1 MPACLSFSKTN
12 NSLSILNFCRLRSL
26 PTLQLTFSLRDMA
39 PSRTLLALTALSTLL
54 QSSFAQTWTSCN
66 PLNATCANDPALGTN
81 YTWHFDQASGDP
93 KIWNATNGDGLT
105 YNDGG
110 AQFQINSEGMSP
122 TMQSTFYIMFG
133 MVTVQMQAAS
143 GTGIISSI
151 VLESDDLDEVDW
163 EFMGGNTTHVETN
176 YFGKGNITSYD
187 RAIYY
192 PLPDG
197 SSPQVGWHNY
207 TTNWTAEKIDWL
219 IDGVLV
225 RTLHYGEANGGQNF
239 PQTPMTVRLGSWAGG
254 DPKKNPIDTV
264 QWAGGETDFAK
275 GPFNM
280 YVKSIFVQDYSTGAE
295 YVYTDRSGSFQSI
308 KSTNGTSAAV
318 KQMSRPHGVKG
329 HWRAL
334 PAGVR
339 AAIVIASIA
348 GLALLVLSCLG
359 FCFWQGRKGRKEK
372 AVADAQWEKEQAEFN
387 QYRMQ
392 MMKGGFSASATG
404 PRQV

>member
-1 MPACLSFSKTN
+1 MAAS
-12 NSLSILNFCRLRSL
+12 RL
-26 PTLQLTFSLRDMA
+26 
-39 PSRTLLALTALSTLL
+39 LLALTALSTLAI
-54 QSSFAQTWTSCN
+54 AQTFTACN
-66 PLNATCANDPALGTN
+66 PLNSTCPADPALGTN
-81 YTWHFDQASGDP
+81 TTWHFDQEHGDP
-93 KIWNATNGDGLT
+93 KIWNTTNGDGLT

-176 YFGKGNITSYD
+176 YFGKGNTTTFD

-197 SSPQVGWHNY
+197 SAPQADWHNY
-207 TTNWTAEKIDWL
+207 TTNWTAAKIDWL

-225 RTLHYGEANGGQNF
+225 RTLNFSDANGGQNF

-254 DPKKNPIDTV
+254 DPKKNPPDTV
-264 QWAGGETDFAK
+264 SWAGGETDFSK

-280 YVKSIFVQDYSTGAE
+280 NVKSVYVQDYSTGAE
-295 YVYTDRSGSFQSI
+295 YVYSDNSGTWQSI
-308 KSTNGTSAAV
+308 KA
-318 KQMSRPHGVKG
+318 KK
-329 HWRAL
+329 
-334 PAGVR
+334 
-339 AAIVIASIA
+339 
-348 GLALLVLSCLG
+348 
-359 FCFWQGRKGRKEK
+359 
-372 AVADAQWEKEQAEFN
+372 
-387 QYRMQ
+387 
-392 MMKGGFSASATG
+392 
-404 PRQV
+404 